1 MTLDT
6 SYLSS
11 TAQQLWSTWNV
22 RVFILVSLLLQCLL
36 VLCASEKKR
45 TNKGWLVTLIS
56 LAYYLADWVAP
67 FTIGLISNRHYGC
80 VSAAGVI
87 NGYLLAFWA
96 PFLLL
101 HLGGPD
107 NVTSLSAVE
116 NDQWRTNSSRLS
128 AQIVSAIIIIF
139 QSLPNKPFHWASL
152 MVFVAGAIKVVER
165 ILSLRFASS
174 NSWKYSNA
182 TLIMQHDYEKL
193 IETQL
198 ATRKANLPTQVES
211 VKLIPKKLKHCK
223 QTRRDEQLEFNI
235 ISDQLDGKSLL
246 QFACFFYNN
255 FKGLFTRDVNYGDNQ
270 RQFSREFF
278 LRRSS
283 DDAFRLVEI
292 ELSFLHEDR
301 HTKVATRNLVIRFV
315 TLALLATASHSF
327 YDYHKKEFSKIDIG
341 ISYTLLSG
349 AFVLEIV
356 YLLMALFSGRNC
368 WSLFKPFANSIVNM
382 RMWPLHEGMKLEIE
396 FTSGT
401 VSKSLKDNIFEELC
415 TRSKL
420 ADKVETAKL
429 ICSQRGDW
437 ALMRRSSYHQLKWS
451 LGEVEYGH
459 SLLLWHIA
467 TDLLLYNIN
476 DSENHAS
483 YREHQFCKKISEYML
498 YLLLM
503 KPTMIAPIAGNWVK
517 IFWDTSLEA
526 KRLFNKRSIT
536 DHKQACDAILSVD
549 TKFKPVIL
557 KGDES
562 ASVLFD
568 ACRLEK
574 QLLEFK
580 EDNRW
585 GLMSG
590 VWMELLSY
598 AAFHCEG
605 TVHAQN
611 PSEGGELLTFVW
623 LLSNQLGL
631 GKRFHEEP
639 VRTRY
644 KVDVKK

>member
-11 TAQQLWSTWNV
+11 TAQQLWSTWNI
-22 RVFILVSLLLQCLL
+22 RVFVLVSLLLQCFL

-56 LAYYLADWVAP
+56 SAYYLAEWVAP
-67 FTIGLISNRHYGC
+67 FTIGLISNRYIGC

-87 NGYLLAFWA
+87 NANLLAFWA

-116 NDQWRTNSSRLS
+116 NDQWLVNRNRLCVK
-128 AQIVSAIIIIF
+128 IWFAIIIII

-152 MVFVAGAIKVVER
+152 MVFVAGVIKVVER
-165 ILSLRFASS
+165 IFSQLFARS
-174 NSWKYSNA
+174 NRPKCSNA
-182 TLIMQHDYEKL
+182 TLIMQHDFEKL
-193 IETQL
+193 IETHL

-223 QTRRDEQLEFNI
+223 LTRRDEQLEFNI

-292 ELSFLHEDR
+292 ELSFLYEDR

-327 YDYHKKEFSKIDIG
+327 YHYHKKEFSKIDIG

-349 AFVLEIV
+349 ALVLEIV
-356 YLLMALFSGRNC
+356 YLLMALFSGRKVVAVNC
-368 WSLFKPFANSIVNM
+368 WSLTPLLI
-382 RMWPLHEGMKLEIE
+382 RILEILHTRPLHEGMKLKIE

-401 VSKSLKDNIFEELC
+401 VSKSLKDKIFGELC

-420 ADKVETAKL
+420 ADKVETATL

-437 ALMRRSSYHQLKWS
+437 ALMQRYSYHQLKWS
-451 LGEVEYGH
+451 LGEVEYGR
-459 SLLLWHIA
+459 SFLLWHIA

-526 KRLFNKRSIT
+526 KRLFDKRSIT

-549 TKFKPVIL
+549 TNFKPVIL

-568 ACRLEK
+568 ACRLAK

-623 LLSNQLGL
+623 LLSNHLGL
-631 GKRFHEEP
+631 
-639 VRTRY
+639 
-644 KVDVKK
+644 